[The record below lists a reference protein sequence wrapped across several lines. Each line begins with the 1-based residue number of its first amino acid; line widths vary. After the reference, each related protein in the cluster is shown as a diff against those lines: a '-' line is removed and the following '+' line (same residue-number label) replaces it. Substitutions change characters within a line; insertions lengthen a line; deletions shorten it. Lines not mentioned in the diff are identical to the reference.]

1 MSLDPA
7 IGSHR
12 ETDGGRA
19 PAIGPSPPP
28 STPRRL
34 TRRAL
39 ATGAVLALLLG
50 LGLPY
55 SDLVMKGTWVGLTA
69 FPISSFFLFALLATA
84 GNGLLRRMRREPFS
98 SSELLL
104 VFSMMLVAAG
114 IPSFGM
120 TGLLIPY
127 LAGPTY
133 FATPENRYQAVF
145 LRFIPSWAA
154 PKHPN
159 AVRWLY
165 EGLPQGAP
173 LPWGQWL
180 IPLAAWTGLA
190 LAVYVAFFCMSA
202 IIRRP
207 WVDQE
212 KLVFPLVQLPIEMAQ
227 GRGPS
232 EQAPFLRNRVMWV
245 FFSVPFAIH
254 TMNGL
259 HSYLPAIPYLNVHL
273 VVLDRYF
280 PMRPWNAT
288 SPLFLRLLFSIV
300 GLAFLLPTEL
310 SFSLWFFYFFFLAQ
324 QVIVNGALGYG
335 AESVQA
341 YPVREFV
348 AQQMIGGI
356 LVFGIYLLW
365 TMRGHLREVW
375 RNAFSGAPT
384 TDDAHEALSNRAAMG
399 GLILSLL
406 FIAGWGTFAGA
417 GFLATLG
424 LFVLFFLVHLVAVR
438 LVCEGGMLYVQ
449 HPFRPLNILFAAAGT
464 QPFAARQLTFL
475 VYFDHLFMLDNRSPL
490 MPSIVQ
496 SYKMSDFGPL
506 PRRGLTAALGGAV
519 VIALV
524 SSYWSYLRLMYRHG
538 GLTLNN
544 WFTTYY
550 ANNLYANWTSSL
562 IQHGEKPAPQ
572 AMLLMIVGALTMW
585 FIMSMHRTFLWWPFH
600 PVGYVMGAS
609 WPMINF
615 WFSIM
620 LGWLAKGL
628 VLRFGGFRVYRT
640 LLPGFLGLIFAEFFS
655 AGLWV
660 VVDFITGV
668 KGYEIF
674 SF

>member
-1 MSLDPA
+1 VYVDVA
-7 IGSHR
+7 
-12 ETDGGRA
+12 
-19 PAIGPSPPP
+19 SPM
-28 STPRRL
+28 TI
-34 TRRAL
+34 RAL
-39 ATGAVLALLLG
+39 IAGALCALLLG
-50 LGLPY
+50 VGIPF
-55 SDLVMKGTWVGLTA
+55 SDLVMKGTWIGLTA
-69 FPISSFFLFALLATA
+69 FPISSFFIFVVLATV
-84 GNGLLRRMRREPFS
+84 GNGLLRRLRRRPFDS
-98 SSELLL
+98 AELLL

-127 LAGPTY
+127 LAGPSY
-133 FATPENRYQAVF
+133 FATPENRYQAIF

-154 PKHPN
+154 PKSPDTI
-159 AVRWLY
+159 RWLY
-165 EGLPQGAP
+165 EGLPAGKAI
-173 LPWGQWL
+173 PWGDWL
-180 IPLAAWTGLA
+180 VPLAVWSALA
-190 LAVYVAFFCMSA
+190 LAVYVVFFCMSA

-207 WVDQE
+207 WVDHE

-227 GRGPS
+227 QGSDAGEVPL
-232 EQAPFLRNRVMWV
+232 LRNRVMWA
-245 FFSVPFAIH
+245 FFAVPFAIH

-259 HSYLPAIPYLNVHL
+259 HSYFPAVPYLNVRF
-273 VVLDRYF
+273 VNLDAYL
-280 PMRPWNAT
+280 PARPWNAT
-288 SPLFLRLLFSIV
+288 SPLFWRLPFSIV

-324 QVIVNGALGYG
+324 QVIVNGVLGYRT
-335 AESVQA
+335 ESVQA

-365 TMRGHLREVW
+365 TMRGHLRAVLGGAL
-375 RNAFSGAPT
+375 RGGSGRGVPDPAIRGFAPSPALRV
-384 TDDAHEALSNRAAMG
+384 DSAAPNGDAAEPLSYRAAVV
-399 GLILSLL
+399 GLIVGLL
-406 FIAGWGTFAGA
+406 AIAAWGAIAGA

-449 HPFRPLNILFAAAGT
+449 HPFRPLNLFFVTAGT
-464 QPFAARQLTFL
+464 QPFAAQQIAFL
-475 VYFDHLFMLDNRSPL
+475 AYFDHLFMLDNRSPL
-490 MPSIVQ
+490 MPGLVQ

-506 PRRGLTAALGGAV
+506 PRRGLTAALGVAI

-524 SSYWSYLRLMYRHG
+524 SSFWSYLRLMYRHG
-538 GLTLNN
+538 GLALNT

-550 ANNLYANWTSSL
+550 ANNLYATWTASL
-562 IQHGEKPAPQ
+562 IQHGEKSSAG

-585 FIMSMHRTFLWWPFH
+585 ALMSLHRAFLWWPFH
-600 PVGYVMGAS
+600 PIGYVMGAS

-615 WFSIM
+615 WFPIM
-620 LGWLAKGL
+620 LGWLAKAL
-628 VLRFGGFRVYRT
+628 VLRFGGFRVYRL